1 MRASQKKA
9 KLKAK
14 ATTFIDPFVDFSFKR
29 LFASDESKPILIG
42 LLNHLFVGRK
52 LIKSIEYGRNEYP
65 GENAEEGG
73 AVIDVICTDA
83 DGSKFILEVQRGY
96 QKYFKERALF
106 YASRVIS
113 EQAPKGGRKDWAYE
127 LTEVYLLAF
136 LEDFNLPDCSRTEY
150 VQDICLTNR
159 YTGKIFYD
167 KLGFIFIEMLN
178 FVKKPDELETNLD
191 KWLYALKHLTE
202 FKKRPQYLS
211 GPEFDQLFNLASYA
225 NLTKKEK
232 EMYNTSLK
240 YKWDNKNVL
249 DYAIGE
255 AETKGKAKGIAE
267 GIAEGK
273 AKGEYAKA
281 IEIALKLKAKNT
293 HLDEIAEL
301 TDLSIEEIEALV

>member
-1 MRASQKKA
+1 MPEEGSTDRRTLQKRT

-29 LFASDESKPILIG
+29 LFATDESKPILIG
-42 LLNHLFVGRK
+42 LLNNLFGGRK
-52 LIKSIEYGRNEYP
+52 FIKSIEYGRNEYP
-65 GENAEEGG
+65 GESADEGG
-73 AVIDVICTDA
+73 AIIDVICTDA
-83 DGSKFILEVQRGY
+83 DGSVFILEVQRGY

-150 VQDICLTNR
+150 VQDIGLANR
-159 YTGKIFYD
+159 YTGEIFYD
-167 KLGFIFIEMLN
+167 KLSFIFIQMLN
-178 FVKKPDELETNLD
+178 FVKKPDELETDLD

-202 FKKRPQYLS
+202 FKKRPEYLS

-249 DYAIGE
+249 DYAVGE
-255 AETKGKAKGIAE
+255 AEKKGGHR
-267 GIAEGK
+267 
-273 AKGEYAKA
+273 KA
-281 IEIALKLKAKNT
+281 IEMALKLKAKHT
-293 HLDEIAEL
+293 HLGEIAEL
-301 TDLSIEEIEALV
+301 TDLSIAEIEALS